1 MSVSLGAGF
10 AARWKHDQ
18 PQLLATSETG
28 SSFGYVPEYRV
39 GDDESSRGS
48 LWWSMFGDCIGMGR
62 TGAEAHGVRVVF
74 ASCSRLRTALTFTF
88 CIICFCGDESTTFAQ
103 VCVRAYAF
111 YVWYIGISA
120 HIEKCI

>member
-1 MSVSLGAGF
+1 VLASPRIGNMINRNFS
-10 AARWKHDQ
+10 H
-18 PQLLATSETG
+18 LLKKG
-28 SSFGYVPEYRV
+28 LLLDMFRR
-39 GDDESSRGS
+39 DDESSRGS

-120 HIEKCI
+120 HIDKCI